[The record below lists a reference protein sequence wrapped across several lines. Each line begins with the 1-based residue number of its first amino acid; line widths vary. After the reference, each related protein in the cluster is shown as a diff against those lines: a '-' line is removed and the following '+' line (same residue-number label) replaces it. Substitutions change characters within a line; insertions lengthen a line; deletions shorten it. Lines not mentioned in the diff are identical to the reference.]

1 MHFQANSSP
10 ATNQLRNA
18 IHFFSN
24 HHQRITFDHHKVK
37 KVHVDLNMK
46 GKRPWLSH
54 ISNLNQTAQMLFL
67 SNNGFDTP
75 S

>member
-1 MHFQANSSP
+1 MKIISP

-18 IHFFSN
+18 ILFFLIIIRES
-24 HHQRITFDHHKVK
+24 HLIIKVQ
-37 KVHVDLNMK
+37 KVNADLNMK
-46 GKRPWLSH
+46 GKRSGLSH
-54 ISNLNQTAQMLFL
+54 ISNLNQTAQMLVL